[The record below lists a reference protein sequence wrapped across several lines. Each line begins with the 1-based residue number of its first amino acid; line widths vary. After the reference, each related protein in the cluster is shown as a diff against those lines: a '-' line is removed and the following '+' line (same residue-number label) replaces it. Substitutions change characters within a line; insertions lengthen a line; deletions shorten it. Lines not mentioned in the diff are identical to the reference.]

1 MTTRIG
7 ASAPAGSAWSQ
18 GDAGAPVG
26 NPELALLRLQT
37 SFQGTQLEDA
47 TEQVDSSF
55 KDLEHARKEMRDAIQ
70 QMREAQKDSGIFGA
84 IEGAL
89 NGDVADLAEVT
100 AVCAAAAATGGAAVP
115 VALAA
120 AGMTIGARVAEKAG
134 LDPKICAGIA
144 MGGAALGL
152 VYGNPGA
159 ASALVGG
166 AHAVA
171 AGARAG
177 GAVAGVVRQH
187 YDSRALEEKAN
198 STVAKKKQ
206 DDARFSSDEGI
217 QRMKEY
223 EHENQTNLAVFSD
236 IENNKARTSHQ
247 IALNMG
253 GKQ

>member
-1 MTTRIG
+1 MTTRVG
-7 ASAPAGSAWSQ
+7 ASASTGSAWSRV
-18 GDAGAPVG
+18 DTGAPVG
-26 NPELALLRLQT
+26 NTELALLRLQT
-37 SFQGTQLEDA
+37 EAEGAQTEDA
-47 TEQVDSSF
+47 TEQVHSAF

-70 QMREAQKDSGIFGA
+70 QMREAQHDSGIFGA

-89 NGDVADLAEVT
+89 NGDIADLAEVT

-120 AGMTIGARVAEKAG
+120 AGMTMGARVAEKAG
-134 LDPKICAGIA
+134 LDPKLCAGIA

-159 ASALVGG
+159 ASAIVGG

-187 YDSRALEEKAN
+187 YDSKALEEKA
-198 STVAKKKQ
+198 SSVGAKKKQ
-206 DDARFSSDEGI
+206 DDARFASDDGI
-217 QRMKEY
+217 QRMKQY
-223 EHENQTNLAVFSD
+223 DRENATDMGVVSD
-236 IENNKARTSHQ
+236 IQQDKAQTAHQ
-247 IALNMG
+247 IASNMG
-253 GKQ
+253 GE